1 MVDCH
6 GLSIDHTGLPS
17 LVSNHK
23 RTMPTTRHF
32 CAIDVP
38 RDDTPFPQETG
49 VVFVPDLPGDDASET
64 TRGVDAPECVRI
76 ETALEMSGYQWQITT
91 PSRP

>member
-17 LVSNHK
+17 LVSNHE

-32 CAIDVP
+32 CAIDVLP
-38 RDDTPFPQETG
+38 DDTPLAKETG
-49 VVFVPDLPGDDASET
+49 IVFVPDHPGEDKSET
-64 TRGVDAPECVRI
+64 TPGVDSPDRVRI
-76 ETALEMSGYQWQITT
+76 
-91 PSRP
+91 

>member
-1 MVDCH
+1 MGSPITKVKNRIIRSVVIVVDCH
-6 GLSIDHTGLPS
+6 GFSIDHTGLPS
-17 LVSNHK
+17 LVSNHE

-64 TRGVDAPECVRI
+64 TRGVDSP
-76 ETALEMSGYQWQITT
+76 
-91 PSRP
+91 